1 MSTAI
6 TKTVGKQTQILNGSP
21 QGQGGPPYLAMDW
34 SNNFKNWASEVWY
47 MMLTMLIS
55 VMRK

>member
-1 MSTAI
+1 MLKLLLSGEGREAH
-6 TKTVGKQTQILNGSP
+6 
-21 QGQGGPPYLAMDW
+21 LAMDW
-34 SNNFKNWASEVWY
+34 SNNFKNWAREVWY